1 MVTPRMVTRRW
12 PSFEVSEAT
21 RGPLPNVR
29 KMKSELVRAASARP
43 TLNLSLIRGRRR
55 PKE

>member
-1 MVTPRMVTRRW
+1 MVTPKMVTRRW
-12 PSFEVSEAT
+12 PSLEVSEAT